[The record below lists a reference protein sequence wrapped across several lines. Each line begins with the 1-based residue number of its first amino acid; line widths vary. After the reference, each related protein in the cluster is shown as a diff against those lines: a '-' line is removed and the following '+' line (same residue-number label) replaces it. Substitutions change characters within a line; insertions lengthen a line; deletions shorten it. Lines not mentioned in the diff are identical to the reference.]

1 MIGEDFRGKDCC
13 NYVFLGTDLRDAKV
27 ENADLSQSFIFNTN
41 SVEWMSWQSLY
52 KDTKEFIETKNMGE
66 IKEL

>member
-1 MIGEDFRGKDCC
+1 M
-13 NYVFLGTDLRDAKV
+13 
-27 ENADLSQSFIFNTN
+27 FIFNTN